1 MLRRC
6 DEYDGYYNF
15 TSAAKIRRDG
25 YERSRATN
33 PMLLYDAPRY
43 MTSGGEAVFPIGMWQ
58 DGRALAAGEPLTCRS
73 MLPFYNHSRF
83 PDDFWR
89 RDGQFGFAQLFP
101 GVMKLKMVNTE
112 NGVHMLEAGHNEGL
126 GNFVKVPADLQ
137 TMLDT
142 NPVRPTAQSLIVYLL
157 LTMVSLALRT
167 LPLGLPPPYRGS
179 LPGCNRPTPGGDQ
192 GQLCQHVPS
201 SDVPWCAARVPAAVP
216 LRAALPEVGQ
226 LFLKM

>member
-1 MLRRC
+1 MLEIC
-6 DEYDGYYNF
+6 DQHDGYYNF

-25 YERSRATN
+25 YERSRSTN

-73 MLPFYNHSRF
+73 MLTFYKDSKF

-112 NGVHMLEAGHNEGL
+112 NGVHMLQAGHNEGL
-126 GNFVKVPADLQ
+126 GNFIKAPADLQ

-142 NPVRPTAQSLIVYLL
+142 NPVRQTAQSLIMYSL
-157 LTMVSLALRT
+157 LTMVSLALRA
-167 LPLGLPPPYRGS
+167 LPLGLPPPY
-179 LPGCNRPTPGGDQ
+179 
-192 GQLCQHVPS
+192 
-201 SDVPWCAARVPAAVP
+201 
-216 LRAALPEVGQ
+216 
-226 LFLKM
+226 